1 MDGFSGRQI
10 GETEALAHASEG
22 LAWSMPEASAK
33 RVTTPAQMCVFG
45 LIAAFLC
52 VVTALFPH
60 TAQSIAYAALLAVF
74 ATALTL
80 RLWAAAAAFVPAPA
94 PPPAPGPLPVLT
106 VLCPLYKE
114 AAVAPDL
121 VAALQRLDYPPH
133 LLDVKLI
140 LEADDEAT
148 IAAIAA
154 LDLPDFCALVIVPTA
169 APRTKPKALNY
180 ALAFAHGDIVTVFDA
195 EDRPHPSQPKAA
207 IAAFAAGGA
216 GLACVQA
223 PLRVD
228 NAASAWIA
236 RQFAAEYAFQFA
248 ALLPFLARLGL
259 PFPLGGTSNYFRLS
273 ALRACGGWDP
283 YNVTEDADIGYR
295 LARQG
300 WRMGAVTP
308 PTMEEAPVTFGA
320 WRRQRTRWIKGH
332 LQTWLVLMRNPAGA
346 MKEPGLVG
354 FAAMQIALGGGLLAA
369 FLHGPIALAL
379 VAAILAPGWAS
390 GWTLSPLDAAFV
402 AAGYATGLIAVVI
415 GALCA
420 RQPSVALAAV
430 TAPLYWPL
438 ASWAA
443 LCALGELVLK
453 PHYWAKTAHG
463 LSARGSDPN
472 GVHPSPDALRL
483 LPRPGRDARSPR
495 RLPLRAPH

>member
-1 MDGFSGRQI
+1 MDGFGGRHF
-10 GETEALAHASEG
+10 GHTEALAQACEG
-22 LAWSMPEASAK
+22 LAGSRPEASAK
-33 RVTTPAQMCVFG
+33 HVLTPGQGVALG
-45 LIAAFLC
+45 LTAAFLC
-52 VVTALFPH
+52 AVAAVFPE
-60 TAQSIAYAALLAVF
+60 TSWRVAYAALLAVF
-74 ATALTL
+74 AAALAL
-80 RLWAAAAAFVPAPA
+80 RLWAAAAALVPAPA
-94 PPPAPGPLPVLT
+94 PLSAADPLPVLT

-121 VAALQRLDYPPH
+121 VAALKRLDYPTD
-133 LLDVKLI
+133 LLDVKLV
-140 LEADDEAT
+140 LEADDAAT
-148 IAAIAA
+148 IAAVEA
-154 LDLPDFCALVIVPTA
+154 LDLPDFCDVVVVPAA

-195 EDRPHPSQPKAA
+195 EDRPHPSQPRAA
-207 IAAFAAGGA
+207 VAAFAAGGP

-228 NAASAWIA
+228 NAAAAWIA
-236 RQFAAEYAFQFA
+236 RQFAAEYAFQFT
-248 ALLPFLARLGL
+248 ALVPLFARLGL
-259 PFPLGGTSNYFRLS
+259 PFPLGGTSNYFRRS
-273 ALRACGGWDP
+273 ALHACGGWDP

-346 MKEPGLVG
+346 MKELGLVG

-379 VAAILAPGWAS
+379 LAAALAS

-472 GVHPSPDALRL
+472 GVRPSPDALRL
-483 LPRPGRDARSPR
+483 LPRPWRDARSPR